1 MNQENSQKLD
11 NSISL
16 DFDVL
21 SFINFISTNK
31 SLLFKFILA
40 FAFISVV
47 YNFMFR
53 PIIYTSTIKIY
64 PVDSASESVVPQSLT
79 RMISGGLAGGAGTKD
94 TKNVSI
100 ITSRQ
105 FMDSFIEKRDL
116 AKYLIAVDEY
126 DSGSKTLVFKKKFFD
141 IETQRV
147 KDEFLNYEQLYR
159 LMRKRLSV
167 KTFLESD
174 MVEISIRFISPFA
187 ASDIANW
194 LVEDLNTFLADK
206 EVNKSQRNIDFLN
219 TTINPAQGNY
229 IDLSNLYNSLKLQE
243 IKKLMLAKSSEE
255 FAYEIIDP
263 AYPVMVKTSPKRGRD
278 TVLGVILG
286 GIFGMIYLI
295 LLRVIQVY
303 KLRYQNN

>member
-1 MNQENSQKLD
+1 MNKDNSLQSD

-16 DFDVL
+16 DFDFL
-21 SFINFISTNK
+21 SFINFIFKNK
-31 SLLFKFILA
+31 FFLFKFILA

-79 RMISGGLAGGAGTKD
+79 RMISGGLAGAGTKD

-116 AKYLIAVDEY
+116 AKYLIAVEDY
-126 DSGSKTLVFKKKFFD
+126 DPGSQTLVFEKKFFD
-141 IETQRV
+141 SETQRV
-147 KDEFLNYEQLYR
+147 KKEFLNYEQLYR
-159 LMRKRLSV
+159 LMRKRLAV
-167 KTFLESD
+167 KTFLESE
-174 MVEISIRFISPFA
+174 MVEISIRYISPFA

-194 LVEDLNTFLADK
+194 LVEDLNTFLANK

-278 TVLGVILG
+278 TVLGIILG

-303 KLRYQNN
+303 KIRYQNN